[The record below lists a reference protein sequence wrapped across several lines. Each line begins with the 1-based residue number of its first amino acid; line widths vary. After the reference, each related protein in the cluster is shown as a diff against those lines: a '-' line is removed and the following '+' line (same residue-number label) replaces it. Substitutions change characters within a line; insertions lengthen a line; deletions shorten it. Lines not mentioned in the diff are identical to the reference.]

1 MDINMNSIMGVPY
14 QTTYWNDI
22 GTNPIVLL
30 VITVIIIAYYAL
42 FATLGVAKGQS
53 ASDAAMQAGK
63 GIVFMEI
70 LLWGVFVLLV
80 LINGMTYIFNIDITA
95 SIKNLFSATPEID
108 LIVDPDDLAGDSTDP
123 ITTVPEIKLTKQV
136 FHVPGNKYGYEDS
149 KAICKAYG
157 GRLATWKEIN
167 KAFKKGADWCS
178 FGWSDGQMAL
188 YPTQYDK
195 WAHLQKIEGYEHDCG
210 RPGINGGYI
219 ANANVKFGINCYG
232 YKPKITQEEAD
243 AMKLAPLYPSTR
255 RERAFDKRVDYWRD
269 NLSEIE
275 VAPFNHN
282 NWSVI

>member
-1 MDINMNSIMGVPY
+1 MNSIMGVPY
-14 QTTYWNDI
+14 QTTYWNEI

-30 VITVIIIAYYAL
+30 VVTLIIIAYYAL
-42 FATLGVAKGQS
+42 FATLGVDKGAS
-53 ASDAAMQAGK
+53 ASEAAMQAGK
-63 GIVFMEI
+63 GIVFMEV

-80 LINGMTYIFNIDITA
+80 VINGMTYIFNIDITA
-95 SIKNLFSATPEID
+95 SIRNLFSATPEID
-108 LIVDPDDLAGDSTDP
+108 IIVDPDDMAGDSTDP
-123 ITTVPEIKLTKQV
+123 ATTVPEIKLTKQV
-136 FHVPGNKYGYEDS
+136 FHVPGNKYGYENG

-157 GRLATWKEIN
+157 GRLATWKELDN
-167 KAFKKGADWCS
+167 AFNKGADWCS

-195 WAHLQKIEGYEHDCG
+195 WARLQKIEGHEHDCG

-219 ANANVKFGINCYG
+219 ANPNVRFGVNCYG
-232 YKPKITQEEAD
+232 YKPKITQEEAE

-269 NLSEIE
+269 NLSQIQ

>member
-1 MDINMNSIMGVPY
+1 MNSIMGVPY

-53 ASDAAMQAGK
+53 ASDATMQAGK
-63 GIVFMEI
+63 SIVFMEI

-108 LIVDPDDLAGDSTDP
+108 LIVDPDNLAGDSTDS

-136 FHVPGNKYGYEDS
+136 FHVPGNKYGYEDG

-157 GRLATWKEIN
+157 GRLATWKEIS

-195 WAHLQKIEGYEHDCG
+195 WARLQKIEGHEHDCG

-219 ANANVKFGINCYG
+219 ANPNVKFGINCYG
-232 YKPKITQEEAD
+232 YKPKITQEESE

-275 VAPFNHN
+275 VAPFNYN

>member
-14 QTTYWNDI
+14 QTTYWNEI

-30 VITVIIIAYYAL
+30 VVTLIIIAYYAL
-42 FATLGVAKGQS
+42 FATLGVDKGAS
-53 ASDAAMQAGK
+53 ASEAAMQAGK
-63 GIVFMEI
+63 GIVFMEV

-80 LINGMTYIFNIDITA
+80 VINGMTYIFNIDITA
-95 SIKNLFSATPEID
+95 SIRNLFSATPEID
-108 LIVDPDDLAGDSTDP
+108 IIVDPDDMAGDSTDP
-123 ITTVPEIKLTKQV
+123 ATTVPEIKLTKQV
-136 FHVPGNKYGYEDS
+136 FHVPGNKYGYENG

-157 GRLATWKEIN
+157 GRLATWKELDN
-167 KAFKKGADWCS
+167 AFNKGADWCS

-195 WAHLQKIEGYEHDCG
+195 WARLQKIEGHEHDCG

-219 ANANVKFGINCYG
+219 ANPNVRFGVNCYG
-232 YKPKITQEEAD
+232 YKPKITQEEAE

-269 NLSEIE
+269 NLSQIQ

>member
-1 MDINMNSIMGVPY
+1 MNSIMGVPY
-14 QTTYWNDI
+14 QTTYWNEI
-22 GTNPIVLL
+22 GTNPVVLL

-42 FATLGVAKGQS
+42 FATLGVANGQS

-63 GIVFMEI
+63 GIVFMEV

-95 SIKNLFSATPEID
+95 SIRNLFSATPEID
-108 LIVDPDDLAGDSTDP
+108 IIVDPDDLAGDSTTP
-123 ITTVPEIKLTKQV
+123 LSTVPEIKLSKQV
-136 FHVPGNKYGYEDS
+136 FHVPDNKYNYEDS

-157 GRLATWKEIN
+157 GRLATWKEMDQ
-167 KAFKKGADWCS
+167 AFNKGADWCG

-188 YPTQYDK
+188 YPTQYEK
-195 WAHLQKIEGYEHDCG
+195 WARLQKIKGHEHDCG

-219 ANANVKFGINCYG
+219 ANPNVRFGVNCYG
-232 YKPKITQEEAD
+232 YRPKITQEEAE

-269 NLSEIE
+269 NLSEIQ
-275 VAPFNHN
+275 VAPFNHD
-282 NWSVI
+282 NWSII

>member
-22 GTNPIVLL
+22 GTNPVVLL
-30 VITVIIIAYYAL
+30 IVTVIIIAYYAL
-42 FATLGVAKGQS
+42 FATLGVAKGQT
-53 ASDAAMQAGK
+53 ASESAMQAGK
-63 GIVFMEI
+63 GIVFMEVI
-70 LLWGVFVLLV
+70 LWGVFVLLV

-95 SIKNLFSATPEID
+95 SIRNLFSATPEID
-108 LIVDPDDLAGDSTDP
+108 IIVDPNDLAGDSTDP

-136 FHVPGNKYGYEDS
+136 FHVPGNKYGYEDG

-157 GRLATWKEIN
+157 SRLATWMELDKS
-167 KAFKKGADWCS
+167 FKKGADWCS

-195 WAHLQKIEGYEHDCG
+195 WARLQKIDGHEHDCG

-219 ANANVKFGINCYG
+219 ANPNVKFGVNCYG
-232 YKPKITQEEAD
+232 YKPKITQEEAE
-243 AMKLAPLYPSTR
+243 AMKLAPLYPRTR

-269 NLSEIE
+269 NLSQIE

>member
-1 MDINMNSIMGVPY
+1 MNSIMGVPY

-22 GTNPIVLL
+22 GTNPIVLI

-42 FATLGVAKGQS
+42 FSTLGVAKGQS
-53 ASDAAMQAGK
+53 ASDTAMQAGK
-63 GIVFMEI
+63 SIVFMEV

-108 LIVDPDDLAGDSTDP
+108 LIVDPDDLAGDTTDP
-123 ITTVPEIKLTKQV
+123 ISTVPEIKLTKQV
-136 FHVPGNKYGYEDS
+136 FHVPGNKYDYEDG

-195 WAHLQKIEGYEHDCG
+195 WERLQDIEGHEHDCG

-219 ANANVKFGINCYG
+219 ANPNVKFGVNCYG
-232 YKPKITQEEAD
+232 YKPKITQEEAE

-269 NLSEIE
+269 NLSKIE

>member
-14 QTTYWNDI
+14 QTTYWNEL
-22 GTNPIVLL
+22 GTNPVVLL
-30 VITVIIIAYYAL
+30 VVTVIIIAYYAF
-42 FATLGVAKGQS
+42 FATLGVAKGDS
-53 ASDAAMQAGK
+53 ASEAAMQAGK
-63 GIVFMEI
+63 GIVFMEV

-95 SIKNLFSATPEID
+95 SIRNLFSATPEID
-108 LIVDPDDLAGDSTDP
+108 IIVDPDDMAGDSTDP
-123 ITTVPEIKLTKQV
+123 ATTVPEIKLTKQV
-136 FHVPGNKYGYEDS
+136 FHVPGNKYDYEDG

-157 GRLATWKEIN
+157 SRLATWKELDN
-167 KAFKKGADWCS
+167 SFNKGADWCS

-195 WAHLQKIEGYEHDCG
+195 WARLQKIEGHEHDCG

-219 ANANVKFGINCYG
+219 ANPNVRFGVNCYG
-232 YKPKITQEEAD
+232 YKPKITQEEAE

-269 NLSEIE
+269 NLSQIQ
-275 VAPFNHN
+275 VSPFNHN

>member
-195 WAHLQKIEGYEHDCG
+195 WAHLQKIEGHEHDCG

-219 ANANVKFGINCYG
+219 ANPNVKFGINCYG
-232 YKPKITQEEAD
+232 YKPKITQ
-243 AMKLAPLYPSTR
+243 K
-255 RERAFDKRVDYWRD
+255 KQKQ
-269 NLSEIE
+269 
-275 VAPFNHN
+275 
-282 NWSVI
+282 

>member
-22 GTNPIVLL
+22 GTNPVVLL
-30 VITVIIIAYYAL
+30 VVTVIIIAYYAL

-63 GIVFMEI
+63 GIVFMEV

-95 SIKNLFSATPEID
+95 SIRNLFSATPEID
-108 LIVDPDDLAGDSTDP
+108 IIVDPDDLAGDSTDP

-136 FHVPGNKYGYEDS
+136 FHVPGNKYGYEDG

-157 GRLATWKEIN
+157 GRLATWKEMD

-195 WAHLQKIEGYEHDCG
+195 WARLQKIEGHEHDCG

-219 ANANVKFGINCYG
+219 ANPNVRFGVNCYG
-232 YKPKITQEEAD
+232 YKPKITQEEAE
-243 AMKLAPLYPSTR
+243 AMKLAPLYPRTR

-269 NLSEIE
+269 NLSQIE

>member
-22 GTNPIVLL
+22 GANPIVLL

-63 GIVFMEI
+63 GIVFMEV

-95 SIKNLFSATPEID
+95 SIKNIFSATPEID
-108 LIVDPDDLAGDSTDP
+108 LIVDPDNLAGDKTDP
-123 ITTVPEIKLTKQV
+123 LTTVPEIKLTKQV
-136 FHVPGNKYGYEDS
+136 FHVPENEYGYEDG

-157 GRLATWKEIN
+157 GRLATWKEID

-195 WAHLQKIEGYEHDCG
+195 WERLQKIEGHENDCG

-219 ANANVKFGINCYG
+219 ANPNVKFGVNCYG
-232 YKPKITQEEAD
+232 YKPKITHEEAE

-269 NLSEIE
+269 NLSQIE
-275 VAPFNHN
+275 VAPFNHD